1 LSNILFSWFYKRPST
16 WNGYGLKRLRY
27 FVLKDN
33 LLLYSSQRENPAIV
47 ELTSGS
53 VRQSI
58 IDQNEEEE
66 TLSKGIVI
74 TGDTTVEEKKNLFQ
88 DYVKIHSSFSN
99 KTLYLRFLSEEQQEY
114 WVEAIQRAIHLQR
127 TSKSFFLLQFLYCS
141 IITLIERESIS
152 MTIKQYYYPESV
164 DDYLIAV
171 DLKSMKGWDVRVA
184 LFQNLQEKKT
194 TFLNLS
200 WFGQEYNNIQVC
212 LVLYSR
218 FCSSKPLLS
227 VRSLALDVN
236 YLI

>member
-1 LSNILFSWFYKRPST
+1 VSCISFLLFFSNILFSWFYKRPST
-16 WNGYGLKRLRY
+16 WNGYGFKILRY

-53 VRQSI
+53 ARQSI
-58 IDQNEEEE
+58 LFQDEEEE

-74 TGDTTVEEKKNLFQ
+74 TGDTTVEEKKNFFQ

-127 TSKSFFLLQFLYCS
+127 TSKFFLFAS
-141 IITLIERESIS
+141 ISLEFNFYFWIERESIS

-212 LVLYSR
+212 FCLYSR
-218 FCSSKPLLS
+218 FYSSKLLS
-227 VRSLALDVN
+227 L
-236 YLI
+236 Y